1 MSLLKKLAGQTAL
14 YGLSSI
20 LGRAINFLLV
30 PFYTAVLVPVQFGTI
45 TELYAY
51 VAFFNILYLYGM
63 ETAYFRFATK
73 DNLTEESV
81 FNQSE
86 TTLIFSSLLMS
97 GAVLLL
103 SPLIADGLDYHG
115 HSSYFILLGT
125 ILAIDSMLA
134 IPFARLRLQ
143 NKAGVFATAKLFNI
157 LVNVGFNIFFLV
169 FCKKIAAGEQLP
181 SLKPLIQSFYS
192 EEHVVEYILLANLI
206 ASFLTI
212 FFLLKTFK
220 GFKIDFNW
228 ERLKPMLVYSIP
240 MLFIGLAGMVDEM
253 LSRII
258 LKYVLPD
265 GFYPNRT
272 NLEALGIFGACYRLS
287 MFMTLAVQSFRY
299 ASDPFFFSQ
308 AKDKNAP
315 ELFATVMKWF
325 VIACAFLYVVVSC
338 NLSLFEKI
346 LRGEIFREGIL
357 VVPVLLM
364 ANLFLGIYYNLSI
377 WYKLT
382 DKTQLGTLISIFGAA
397 ITITANFILIP
408 FFGYMGSA
416 VTTLI
421 CYFLMS
427 TISYLWGKKYFP
439 VPYKLGSALFY
450 LTFAVIL
457 SILALSYPFGKGSI
471 MSYGFQVILL
481 GTYLFVVFLIER
493 KQMNFKAS

>member
-30 PFYTAVLVPVQFGTI
+30 PFYTAVLAPVQFGTI

-51 VAFFNILYLYGM
+51 VAFFNIIYLYGM

-73 DNLTEESV
+73 ENNIEASV

-86 TTLIFSSLLMS
+86 TTLIFSSLLFS
-97 GAVLLL
+97 GVLLLL
-103 SPLIADGLDYHG
+103 SPVIANGLEYHG
-115 HSSYFILLGT
+115 HSMYFILLGL
-125 ILAIDSMLA
+125 ILAIDSMMA

-143 NKAGVFATAKLFNI
+143 NKAGLFATAKLFNI
-157 LVNVGFNIFFLV
+157 LVNVGSNIFLLV
-169 FCKKIAAGEQLP
+169 FCKKIADGELYP
-181 SLKPLIQSFYS
+181 SLRPFILSFYS
-192 EEHVVEYILLANLI
+192 EEYFVEYILTSNLL
-206 ASFLTI
+206 ASFLTF

-228 ERLKPMLVYSIP
+228 ERLKPMLVYAVP

-258 LKYVLPD
+258 LKYVLPE

-325 VIACAFLYVVVSC
+325 VIVCAFLYVVVSC

-346 LRGEIFREGIL
+346 LRNEIYREGIL

-364 ANLFLGIYYNLSI
+364 ANLFLGVYYNLSI

-382 DKTQLGTLISIFGAA
+382 DKTQLGTWISLLGAA
-397 ITITANFILIP
+397 ITIIANLILIP

-421 CYFLMS
+421 CYFIMS
-427 TISYLWGKKYFP
+427 LISYIWGQKYFP
-439 VPYKLGSALFY
+439 VPYKIGSALFY

-457 SILALSYPFGKGSI
+457 SILALSYPFGKGSM
-471 MSYGFQVILL
+471 MSYGFQLMLL
-481 GTYLFVVFLIER
+481 GIYLFVVFLIER